1 MELHNKIK
9 YGEATSYLT
18 EIHRRFVSV
27 TQIKKE
33 RNKER
38 TKEKK
43 KKSDMLYTPH
53 NTPMDCKVLILGAGG
68 LGCEIL
74 KNLVMFG
81 VKEIHIVDMDTIE
94 LTNLNRQFLFT
105 EDDIGKPKATTAV
118 HNVTAFNR
126 VGSGTS
132 LVPHVVDLTTL
143 DYTFYQDFDFILSGL
158 DAISPRRYVNKMVC
172 DIAYN
177 TQFEKVIPLIDGGT
191 EGLKG
196 HVKTIIPGLTA
207 CWECSIDT
215 LPSEQYS
222 VPMCTIINNPRNIE
236 HIVEYVVAQHASR
249 GGDDLEGETET
260 LLRECRERADMF
272 GIDTEEITTD
282 KVLGIAK
289 RIVPNVSTT
298 NAMIAAALCN
308 ELAKLFFDMVDL
320 NGSPGEDREISGGSS
335 NPGEG
340 NFKMKNF
347 TIFNGADGCFS
358 YSFEYQRV
366 PDCPICSILW

>member
-1 MELHNKIK
+1 
-9 YGEATSYLT
+9 
-18 EIHRRFVSV
+18 
-27 TQIKKE
+27 
-33 RNKER
+33 
-38 TKEKK
+38 
-43 KKSDMLYTPH
+43 
-53 NTPMDCKVLILGAGG
+53 MDCKVLILGAGG

-118 HNVTAFNR
+118 RNVKVSNR
-126 VGSGTS
+126 AGYKIS

-143 DYTFYQDFDFILSGL
+143 DHTFYQDFDFVLSGL

-172 DIAYN
+172 DIAYG
-177 TQFEKVIPLIDGGT
+177 TRFQRVIPLINGGT

-196 HVKTIIPGLTA
+196 HIKTIIPGLTA

-215 LPSEQYS
+215 LPSEQHS

-249 GGDDLEGETET
+249 DGDDLEREAET
-260 LLRECRERADMF
+260 LVRECRERADMF

-298 NAMIAAALCN
+298 NAMVAAALCN
-308 ELAKLFFDMVDL
+308 ELAKLYFDMVDL
-320 NGSPGEDREISGGSS
+320 NESSEEKGGV
-335 NPGEG
+335 GEG
-340 NFKMKNF
+340 EAFRMKNF
-347 TIFNGADGCFS
+347 TILNGTAGCFS

-366 PDCPICSILW
+366 TDCPICSILW